1 MSFFSFRRRPH
12 LSADDRLGRLRLA
25 LDRAKIRYSETSPE
39 RALGSLPP
47 APPPAQ
53 TTRIDAESFRFPL
66 AGPVRLALLE
76 GTFRPDKDMRE
87 FTADDLNWLQSYA
100 PEALV
105 APLDLALSLADRRR
119 RGRFDLPSLKTAI
132 VVLTSFDSTPLADR
146 HRDLLWQAFGVPVF
160 EQLRG
165 WDGAV
170 LARECEVH
178 DGLHIDDRTAI
189 FQLYEQELLV
199 TELGAVGEPIIRT
212 QTGLTGEIATG
223 LCECGAETPRLR
235 RVSPVRSGALH
246 SRAALAAA

>member
-1 MSFFSFRRRPH
+1 M
-12 LSADDRLGRLRLA
+12 A

-39 RALGSLPP
+39 RALSSLPP

-53 TTRIDAESFRFPL
+53 RIRIDSESFRFPL
-66 AGPVRLALLE
+66 AGPVRIALLE
-76 GTFRPDKDMRE
+76 GTFRVDRNKYDNAMRE
-87 FTADDLNWLQSYA
+87 FTPDDLNWLQSYA

-132 VVLTSFDSTPLADR
+132 VVLTSFESTPLAD
-146 HRDLLWQAFGVPVF
+146 HQRDLLWKAFGVPIF

-178 DGLHIDDRTAI
+178 DGLHIDDTTAI
-189 FQLYEQELLV
+189 FQLHEQELLV
-199 TELGAVGEPIIRT
+199 TELGTAGEPIIRT
-212 QTGLTGEIATG
+212 RTGFTGEIATG

-235 RVSPVRSGALH
+235 QVSMVC